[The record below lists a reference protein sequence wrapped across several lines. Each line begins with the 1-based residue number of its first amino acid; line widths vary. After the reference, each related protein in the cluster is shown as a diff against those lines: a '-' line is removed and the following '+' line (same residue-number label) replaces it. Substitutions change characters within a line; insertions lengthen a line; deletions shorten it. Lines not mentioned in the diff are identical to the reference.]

1 MLTMM
6 LLLVAVEFDLFHSK
20 FAFFVFRPLV
30 CLNLFLKTPER
41 QAAAAAAAAVITN
54 MSIII
59 VSSSKHVWK

>member
-41 QAAAAAAAAVITN
+41 QAAAAVITN
-54 MSIII
+54 RSIII